1 MKNTFNFNLG
11 SINLTIE
18 GTPISI
24 ENFNMEYTNEASV
37 QELATSASFIKD
49 LISEIK
55 SAIKEAQASA
65 QQAYAQYPRREI
77 KVAEAEPKEETKSEK
92 VGQRWDLASVW
103 NVMMAKKPE
112 GFKKTGIGHYTF
124 ECGSMKEKNRIRV
137 VIEFKQDSIDC
148 DITVQDSTAFCHLYE
163 DAEYS
168 SISGINAAL
177 IGELIEA
184 LPDDIKGYVSDY
196 LKKITK

>member
-55 SAIKEAQASA
+55 SAIKEAQAST
-65 QQAYAQYPRREI
+65 QQYTPTPITSTTI
-77 KVAEAEPKEETKSEK
+77 KTTAENKIETPKTE
-92 VGQRWDLASVW
+92 QHWDLPAVW
-103 NVMMAKKPE
+103 NVMMKRLPE

-124 ECGSMKEKNRIRV
+124 ECGSMKEKNRIRC

-184 LPDDIKGYVSDY
+184 LPDDIKEYVADY
-196 LKKITK
+196 LKKIQTK

>member
-11 SINLTIE
+11 EINVTIE
-18 GTPISI
+18 GTPVQIS
-24 ENFNMEYTNEASV
+24 NFQMEYTNEASV

-55 SAIKEAQASA
+55 YAIKEAQASA
-65 QQAYAQYPRREI
+65 QQYTPTPTTTTSEN
-77 KVAEAEPKEETKSEK
+77 KVEAAPQK
-92 VGQRWDLASVW
+92 VNQCWDLASVW

-112 GFKKTGIGHYTF
+112 GFKKTGVGHYTY
-124 ECGSMKEKNRIRV
+124 ECGSVKEKNRIRV
-137 VIEFKQDSIDC
+137 ILEFKAESIDV
-148 DITVQDSTAFCHLYE
+148 DITVAETTAFCHLYE

-168 SISGINAAL
+168 CIGGINTAL

-196 LKKITK
+196 LNKITK